1 MAVKA
6 GAPRLQ
12 DVGLAGPSR
21 NGQQEHLAVVRV
33 TPHTRRELQAVHDRH
48 HEVHSTASGRSAL
61 DLFEALKSI
70 GCDSDVRAE
79 RFQLECNGRSHVR
92 VIVDDDDGRTS
103 RGYGPPQDASQ
114 LVEQRDG
121 FITRQFAQRPTR
133 PAGYTALSLVALEL
147 PCGEAPEV

>member
-1 MAVKA
+1 MSAW
-6 GAPRLQ
+6 
-12 DVGLAGPSR
+12 LAR
-21 NGQQEHLAVVRV
+21 QREHLAVVRV

-48 HEVHSTASGRSAL
+48 HEVAQHGVRTPAL

-103 RGYGPPQDASQ
+103 RGYGTPPKMH
-114 LVEQRDG
+114 
-121 FITRQFAQRPTR
+121 
-133 PAGYTALSLVALEL
+133 LS
-147 PCGEAPEV
+147 